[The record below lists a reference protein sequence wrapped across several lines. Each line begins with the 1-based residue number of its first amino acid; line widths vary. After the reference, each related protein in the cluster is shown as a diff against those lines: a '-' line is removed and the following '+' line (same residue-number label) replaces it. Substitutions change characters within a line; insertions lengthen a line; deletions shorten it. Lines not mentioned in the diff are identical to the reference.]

1 MKYFRPRDLVFPF
14 KCTACQASPPMV
26 PDGPTP
32 STSDNIEED
41 LVCDA
46 PPQKRQ
52 RTTADVSGPTP
63 PTQGTIRSNPSF
75 YGIHAYSL
83 GFFFGL

>member
-1 MKYFRPRDLVFPF
+1 MKYCRPRDLIFPF
-14 KCTACQASPPMV
+14 KQAAYQASPPTV

-32 STSDNIEED
+32 PVSDNIEED

-52 RTTADVSGPTP
+52 RTTADVSGPAP
-63 PTQGTIRSNPSF
+63 PTQGTIRF

>member
-1 MKYFRPRDLVFPF
+1 MPRDLVFPY
-14 KCTACQASPPMV
+14 KRAAYQASPPAV
-26 PDGPTP
+26 SDGPTP
-32 STSDNIEED
+32 STSDHVDED
-41 LVCDA
+41 PGSDA

-52 RTTADVSGPTP
+52 RTSADASGPAP
-63 PTQGTIRSNPSF
+63 PSQGTIRSNPSF